1 MNVIMSKI
9 YRREIV
15 FSHVPLNGYFRF
27 KDIFQL
33 LPPDAFLPEVQH
45 LTNHHPVIIEISY
58 NKPDTEYI
66 LHNKDIGIKNPI
78 NSDITE
84 MTHGIIKIK
93 EIIRL
98 LTVFTNYPFFDYKF
112 EQAWFQP
119 FNGSGF
125 EQSVWGQKGYHCSE
139 FNKKIT
145 SFSTNDHQ
153 KIEVNDYQNYY
164 IWNPD
169 SRIISFP
176 ENLGHLFE
184 NYYTLTDKEK
194 NSFDSAC
201 ILFCN
206 GLDLQFE
213 MHSLSFAALISA
225 IETLID
231 YESEPIETCSGC
243 NSIIKSQFKCDKC
256 GNYYWGVR
264 AKFRKFL
271 HDYGSNDPEFRKY
284 ANKIYDQRSSILH
297 KGKLLLRDLFKH
309 SMSKFDEVSD
319 EGLELR
325 HLVVVTRICLI
336 NWLIK
341 HK

>member
-1 MNVIMSKI
+1 MSKI
-9 YRREIV
+9 YRREII
-15 FSHVPLNGYFRF
+15 FSYVPLKGYFRF

-33 LPPDAFLPEVQH
+33 LPSDAFLPKVPP
-45 LTNHHPVIIEISY
+45 LINHHPVIIEISY

-66 LHNKDIGIKNPI
+66 HLDKSMGIKNPI
-78 NSDITE
+78 ESD
-84 MTHGIIKIK
+84 MTDMIHGITKRD

-98 LTVFTNYPFFDYKF
+98 LTVFTNYPFFVYKF

-119 FNGSGF
+119 FNGGGF
-125 EQSVWGQKGYHCSE
+125 DQSVWGQKGYRCSE
-139 FNKKIT
+139 FNNNIEH
-145 SFSTNDHQ
+145 FSTDGHQ
-153 KIEVNDYQNYY
+153 TIEIKDFQNYY
-164 IWNPD
+164 RWNPD
-169 SRIISFP
+169 NTISFP
-176 ENLGHLFE
+176 ENLDHLFE
-184 NYYTLTDKEK
+184 KYYSLTDEEK
-194 NSFDSAC
+194 KSFDSSC
-201 ILFCN
+201 VLFCN

-213 MHSLSFAALISA
+213 MNSLSFAALISA

-231 YESEPIETCSGC
+231 YESEPTETCSDC
-243 NSIIKSQFKCDKC
+243 NSIIKSPFKCDKC